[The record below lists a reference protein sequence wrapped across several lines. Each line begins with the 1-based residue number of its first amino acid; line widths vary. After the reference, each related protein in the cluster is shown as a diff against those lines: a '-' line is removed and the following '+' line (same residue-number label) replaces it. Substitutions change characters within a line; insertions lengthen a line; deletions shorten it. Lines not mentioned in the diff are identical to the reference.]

1 LRAVGN
7 CVSAGIAGP
16 ALQPGKICRTRQILP
31 GAMGKY
37 FHFSEKMRAKK
48 PANPRKILVHAD
60 TGQR

>member
-1 LRAVGN
+1 LRGVGN
-7 CVSAGIAGP
+7 CAPAGIAGRV
-16 ALQPGKICRTRQILP
+16 LLPGKICRNRQILP

>member
-1 LRAVGN
+1 LRGVGN
-7 CVSAGIAGP
+7 CAPAGIAGA
-16 ALQPGKICRTRQILP
+16 ALHPGKICRTRQILP
-31 GAMGKY
+31 GAVGKY